1 MPSQSAT
8 RSLTRPLTRSL
19 TRPLAGQPRD
29 DEGPVFKEP
38 WEAQAFALA
47 LKLHEAGHF
56 TWAEWT
62 EALSGEIK
70 AAQARGDPDLGDTYY
85 QHWLAALERL
95 AAEKGLVPAG
105 TLAARKAAWR
115 QAFLDTPHGQ
125 PVALGAKKKKA

>member
-1 MPSQSAT
+1 MPSQIAA
-8 RSLTRPLTRSL
+8 RSPARPL
-19 TRPLAGQPRD
+19 PGQPRD

-62 EALSGEIK
+62 EALSAEIK

-85 QHWLAALERL
+85 EHWLAA
-95 AAEKGLVPAG
+95 ATKGLVPAAD
-105 TLAARKAAWR
+105 LAARKAAWR

-125 PVALGAKKKKA
+125 PVALGAKPKKA